1 MSLISSP
8 IYSIAK
14 EINIDS
20 KRILIACK
28 TLGINAKGA
37 TKKLNKEEKEK
48 VVNYFKQ
55 GKNASQEIIDL
66 NENESKSKNKSKN
79 FEEKSKINYFVNR
92 LIRKS

>member
-1 MSLISSP
+1 MSTSSP

-14 EINIDS
+14 ELNIDS
-20 KRILIACK
+20 NKIILACK

-37 TKKLNKEEKEK
+37 TKKLNNEEYKKVKSFFEK
-48 VVNYFKQ
+48 

-66 NENESKSKNKSKN
+66 NKSKTKINRIPKKIESKTKV
-79 FEEKSKINYFVNR
+79 NYFANR